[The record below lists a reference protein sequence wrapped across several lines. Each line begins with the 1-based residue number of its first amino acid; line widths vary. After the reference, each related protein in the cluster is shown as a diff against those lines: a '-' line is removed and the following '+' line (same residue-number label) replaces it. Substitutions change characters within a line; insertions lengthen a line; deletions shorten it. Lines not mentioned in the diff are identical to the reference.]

1 MFVAGGCPGGSR
13 QIAIS
18 TRSATYLHLRLGQVQ
33 RLSVAGFGHR
43 YRIVGL
49 YRAGSASDPYWWG
62 TDYFEFGTARA
73 GPPRMDSI
81 IVDESAFAALNS
93 SKVALSAD
101 VPVNAGGLLS
111 SELPAFRQALATEE
125 LRLGHLGLQAVSR
138 IGSYL
143 ADVASQQQAM
153 TTIIA
158 VIDLQLLLLVLMVL
172 FGIAGRTAAE
182 RSQDLALADLRG
194 LSPGSLW
201 AVALREPFLLILA
214 ATPIGAALGWLVAL
228 AIGHAELLTGTPV
241 RFDSLAFAAAA
252 AASLAALV
260 ATAAGSARVLR
271 RSTGRAESG
280 HTRLGA
286 GITLAA
292 EAFVVALAIAA
303 VVQLSASGVGSTAA
317 SQPLAAFA
325 PGLVA
330 LAAGVIAARAV
341 PLACRG
347 LGAAV
352 RFSPKVGLSL
362 ALHRVARHS
371 GVIRQSVIIAIAVSL
386 ACFAVAGLK
395 VDQRNRSLESAFLVG
410 ANRVL
415 TVSSPANVDFEQ
427 AVRKADPSGR
437 LAMAAEVE
445 SSSQGTLLAVDASRF
460 SQVVA
465 WAHQAGAATPAGVA
479 SYLDPPVAP
488 AVTIEG
494 GALRLRVNLLEEVMP
509 AAVARGERLQ
519 RAVRCLGLD
528 RDRAPR
534 VRHSRLHVLVARR
547 LCERLPPRVGRGL
560 VGRSPGLRRLHRP
573 RHRADRGAS
582 RFVVRQG
589 RRRARGPGTLAG
601 DSIGV
606 ERAVVRPS
614 DSPGPIGRVPGR
626 RRRD

>member
-1 MFVAGGCPGGSR
+1 M
-13 QIAIS
+13 
-18 TRSATYLHLRLGQVQ
+18 
-33 RLSVAGFGHR
+33 
-43 YRIVGL
+43 
-49 YRAGSASDPYWWG
+49 
-62 TDYFEFGTARA
+62 
-73 GPPRMDSI
+73 
-81 IVDESAFAALNS
+81 
-93 SKVALSAD
+93 
-101 VPVNAGGLLS
+101 
-111 SELPAFRQALATEE
+111 
-125 LRLGHLGLQAVSR
+125 LGLQATSR

-214 ATPIGAALGWLVAL
+214 AAPIGAALGWLVAL
-228 AIGHAELLTGTPV
+228 AIGHAELLAGTPV

-271 RSTGRAESG
+271 RSTGRAEAG
-280 HTRLGA
+280 HSRLGA

-292 EAFVVALAIAA
+292 EAFVVALAMAA

-362 ALHRVARHS
+362 ALHRVARQS

-415 TVSSPANVDFEQ
+415 TVSVARERGLRTGGAQGRPVRSARHGGRSGVELARDPARSRRVPFL
-427 AVRKADPSGR
+427 AGRRLGASG
-437 LAMAAEVE
+437 AEPPRRP
-445 SSSQGTLLAVDASRF
+445 ASR
-460 SQVVA
+460 
-465 WAHQAGAATPAGVA
+465 AT
-479 SYLDPPVAP
+479 S
-488 AVTIEG
+488 T
-494 GALRLRVNLLEEVMP
+494 
-509 AAVARGERLQ
+509 
-519 RAVRCLGLD
+519 
-528 RDRAPR
+528 
-534 VRHSRLHVLVARR
+534 RR
-547 LCERLPPRVGRGL
+547 W
-560 VGRSPGLRRLHRP
+560 RP
-573 RHRADRGAS
+573 R
-582 RFVVRQG
+582 
-589 RRRARGPGTLAG
+589 
-601 DSIGV
+601 
-606 ERAVVRPS
+606 
-614 DSPGPIGRVPGR
+614 
-626 RRRD
+626 